1 MAIELDVLEQR
12 IIGAL
17 IEKELTTPDHYPLT
31 LQALV
36 AACNQKSNREPKMDV
51 EDFEVEG
58 ALRALMDRGWVS
70 RVERFGARAMRYAHE
85 AATQLGVTKADLAL
99 LAELLCRGPQAPG
112 ALKTRSSRMHPFA
125 SADEVEERLA
135 DLSLRPVPY
144 VVELERQPRERQ
156 ARWQHMLGS
165 EQQSLGVAADPE
177 PAPRVE
183 ADPMPAGVPAHQASP
198 AEPVEPVPEP
208 SPATAPER
216 SPASPPEPSLAE
228 ADLLMRL
235 EALEREV
242 EDLRERLDRLEGR

>member
-1 MAIELDVLEQR
+1 MGIALDTLEQR
-12 IIGAL
+12 IIGSL
-17 IEKELTTPDHYPLT
+17 IEKELTTPEQYPLT

-36 AACNQKSNREPKMDV
+36 AACNQKSNRDPKMDV

-58 ALRALMDRGWVS
+58 AIRALMDRGWVS
-70 RVERFGARAMRYAHE
+70 RVERHGARAMRYAHE
-85 AATQLGVTKADLAL
+85 AATQLGVTKPDLAL

-112 ALKTRSSRMHPFA
+112 ALKTRASRMSPFA

-135 DLSLRPVPY
+135 ELSLRPVPY

-156 ARWQHMLGS
+156 ARWQHMLGNA
-165 EQQSLGVAADPE
+165 EQSLGVATDHEA
-177 PAPRVE
+177 APRVE
-183 ADPMPAGVPAHQASP
+183 SDPMPAGVPAYQ
-198 AEPVEPVPEP
+198 AEPASTPHTPPPPEP
-208 SPATAPER
+208 SAPPPAEVSSA
-216 SPASPPEPSLAE
+216 EPSLAE